1 MSKKVSVLIRNKN
14 QKDSLKFLLKNLN
27 NRYKEDI
34 DEIIVIDNESTDGS
48 IQIAEEMGAKVVTI
62 VDFGY
67 GSSANLAA
75 TSASHEIVV
84 MFSAHSFPVS
94 QDFFQIIKAKFNE
107 NDNLAGVRAVHRSGD
122 YKLMINGVKSKDE
135 PNLAGLMF
143 CGSAFSKEVWRKH
156 PFQDDIVT
164 FEDKE
169 WTLRVLNEGYDIE
182 MVPAVFCY
190 DLKRTQASNYKRFK
204 DETLGNRDIWGKK
217 VTIGQVFLKMGRSWF
232 GYLKIFLIETFY
244 VFKTGFFL
252 LRYVLFEQS
261 KNK

>member
-1 MSKKVSVLIRNKN
+1 MNKKVSVLIRNKN
-14 QKDSLKFLLKNLN
+14 QKESLQFLLKNLN

-34 DEIIVIDNESTDGS
+34 DEIIVIDNESVDGS
-48 IQIAEEMGAKVVTI
+48 IELAEEMGAKVVTI
-62 VDFGY
+62 VNFGY

-94 QDFFQIIKAKFNE
+94 QDFFQIIKTKFE
-107 NDNLAGVRAVHRSGD
+107 GNDNLAGVRAVHRSGD
-122 YKLMINGVKSKDE
+122 YKLLINGVKSKDE

-143 CGSAFSKEVWRKH
+143 CGSAFSRKVWEKH

-169 WTLRVLNEGYDIE
+169 WTKRVLKEGYEVE

-190 DLKRTQASNYKRFK
+190 DLNRSQESNYKRFK
-204 DETLGNRDIWGKK
+204 AEVFGNRDIWGKK
-217 VTIGQVFLKMGRSWF
+217 VTVGQVFLKMGRSWL
-232 GYLKIFLIETFY
+232 GYFKIFLIESFY
-244 VFKTGFFL
+244 VLKTGLFL
-252 LRYVLFEQS
+252 LRYVLFDQS
-261 KNK
+261 KK